1 MGERMTD
8 ENTKVNENNLRGIF
22 DFSWRDFWHG
32 FLKFWWLCLLL
43 AVLAAGSAYF
53 YSVKTYQPM
62 YTASATYTVST
73 EKVSS
78 GSMGISTFVYNY
90 SRSTANQMSTIFP
103 FILESDIMKQ
113 LICED
118 LQTERLPVKIS
129 SSSVEGTNMFTLNV
143 TGKDPEKAYKV
154 LQLSIKNFPQV
165 AEFVLGKTDLTL
177 LSETGVP
184 DAPNND
190 NNFVKFSAMAS
201 ICGFLLGLLW
211 VLIYALFRNTI
222 HSRQDVRR
230 YLNCYCVGV
239 LPQVSFKKHK
249 LEIERTVNIKNPLV
263 GNEFL
268 EAVRSLRNNI
278 LHDASPNNHVIMVTS
293 TVSSEGKT
301 MASVN
306 LALSAAMLEKKVLL
320 IDADLRNDSVCKQ
333 LHFTPIIRDSLADY
347 QIDSLE
353 EEHLD
358 VLTFRSAKRNV
369 WKIIN
374 VDYLQSLLQKLREK
388 YDYII
393 IDMPPAGVTP
403 DPQIVC
409 EVADA
414 MLYVVRRD
422 YVRVSKIKNV
432 MSSLLSTDTKMLGC
446 VLNCSEDRN
455 MGHDY
460 NGHYGHYRYSVHG
473 EEM

>member
-8 ENTKVNENNLRGIF
+8 ENTKVNGNNLCGIF

-43 AVLAAGSAYF
+43 VVLAVGSAYF

-73 EKVSS
+73 EKVSN

-90 SRSTANQMSTIFP
+90 SSSTANQMSTIFP
-103 FILESDIMKQ
+103 FILENDIMKQ

-129 SSSVEGTNMFTLNV
+129 SSSVVGTNMFTLNV
-143 TGKDPEKAYKV
+143 TGKDPETAYKV
-154 LQLSIKNFPQV
+154 LQLSIKNFPHV
-165 AEFVLGKTDLTL
+165 AEFILGKTDLTL

-184 DAPNND
+184 NEPNND
-190 NNFVKFSAMAS
+190 NNFVKYLTMAL
-201 ICGFLLGLLW
+201 ICGFLLWLLW

-222 HSRQDVRR
+222 HSRQDIRR
-230 YLNCYCVGV
+230 DLNCYCVGV

-263 GNEFL
+263 GNQFL

-278 LHDASPNNHVIMVTS
+278 LYGAQANNHVIMVTS

-306 LALSAAMLEKKVLL
+306 LALSAAMLDKKVLL
-320 IDADLRNDSVCKQ
+320 IDADLRNASVCEQ
-333 LHFTPIIRDSLADY
+333 LHFTPLIRDSLADY

-353 EEHLD
+353 EHLD
-358 VLTFRSAKRNV
+358 VLTFRSAKHNV

-432 MSSLLSTDTKMLGC
+432 MSSLLLTDVKMLGC
-446 VLNCSEDRN
+446 VLNSSEDRG
-455 MGHDY
+455 MGQDY
-460 NGHYGHYRYSVHG
+460 NSHYGHYHYSVHS
-473 EEM
+473 EEI